1 MTADIDA
8 GKLSDVIGKIYDSA
22 VDPALWP
29 TALESACALIGATL
43 GYIIQ
48 FDTQHRSLEVP
59 QHWGGDDDVIRK
71 YQELVPHMPFWE
83 VMPRYQ
89 IGEIAHTGDLLK
101 KTGLS
106 EAEMLNSKFF
116 REWAQ
121 PYALRDVVAGIVVNA
136 GERVGSINMHTPLT
150 RDVVGPRDIAVMELL
165 LPHAR
170 RAITIGNLLDMKALA
185 NAAFEAT
192 LNTLNT
198 PIVLVDANSRILQIN
213 LAAERML
220 STGGPILSS
229 RGELTTHQPDA
240 TAALRSA
247 ITRAASNE
255 SELGYGGIGVPIKD
269 ATGNKAATRPSIA
282 HVLPLKSGKLR
293 PGLSLGAVAAVFVS
307 PTSETTAA
315 PVEAL
320 AALYDLTPMEARVM
334 IEIAAGKNRAA
345 TAETLGIAD
354 STVKTHLARVFEKT
368 HRSDQSE
375 LAKLVASLTPP
386 VAGGT
391 S

>member
-1 MTADIDA
+1 MPTDIDA

-22 VDPALWP
+22 VDPPLWP
-29 TALESACALIGATL
+29 AALESACALIGGTL
-43 GYIIQ
+43 GYIVQ
-48 FDTQHRSLEVP
+48 FDTQRRSLDIP
-59 QHWGGDDDVIRK
+59 QRWGGDDDVIRK

-83 VMPRYQ
+83 VMTQYQ
-89 IGEIAHTGDLLK
+89 IGEIAHTSDLLRRS
-101 KTGLS
+101 GLS
-106 EAEMLNSKFF
+106 EEEMLNSTFF

-136 GERVGSINMHTPLT
+136 GERLGSINMHTPLT

-170 RAITIGNLLDMKALA
+170 RAITIGNLLDMKSLA

-198 PIVLVDANSRILQIN
+198 AIVLVDANSRIQQVN
-213 LAAERML
+213 LAAEKML
-220 STGGPILSS
+220 SAGGPIVSS

-240 TAALRSA
+240 TAALRNA
-247 ITRAASNE
+247 ITRAASDE
-255 SELGYGGIGVPIKD
+255 SELGYGGIGVPIKGVRPD
-269 ATGNKAATRPSIA
+269 SAILPSIA

-293 PGLSLGAVAAVFVS
+293 PGLSLGAVAAVFIS
-307 PTSETTAA
+307 PASEANTA

-320 AALYDLTPMEARVM
+320 AALYDLTPTEARVM
-334 IEIAAGKNRAA
+334 IEIASGKNRVAA
-345 TAETLGIAD
+345 SQALGIAD
-354 STVKTHLARVFEKT
+354 STVKTHLSRVFEKT
-368 HRSDQSE
+368 RTSDQAE
-375 LAKLVASLTPP
+375 LAKMIASLTPP
-386 VAGGT
+386 ALRRT